1 MSRIPQLIKEH
12 PGILDFKS
20 PQCDGFRKLK
30 GDARTTEAFKP
41 CVASYEENELI
52 NSMKFGGNKKARKSK
67 KKSRKAKKK
76 SRKSKKKSRKAKKK
90 SRKSKK

>member
-20 PQCDGFRKLK
+20 PQCDDFRKLK
-30 GDARTTEAFKP
+30 GDARTTETFKP
-41 CVASYEENELI
+41 CVASYEEKQLMD
-52 NSMKFGGNKKARKSK
+52 SMKFGGK
-67 KKSRKAKKK
+67 KKSRKSKKK